1 MVSIQKGSGIF
12 DYRRNPDV
20 KSILPS
26 LGEKI
31 QNFSDTSRH
40 SISSGLVN
48 IYRYSTHSHG
58 WCVRYSNM
66 GATSFLAD
74 WRWFTRESHYPDTS
88 PWYNQCYI
96 LPSKK
101 PANWGEVVERVAVDL
116 KKLSS
121 PLKSNDSFVHYFL
134 DNIVPMSYYMYSDDE
149 QEVQM
154 IGVEVTGGLK
164 KDRELADEIV
174 WWCMD
179 MLMPRHR
186 NLDVTVKLT
195 KTFEDGAQGFCY
207 QGDDD
212 RDFTIEID
220 HRLVCHF

>member
-1 MVSIQKGSGIF
+1 MPF
-12 DYRRNPDV
+12 
-20 KSILPS
+20 
-26 LGEKI
+26 
-31 QNFSDTSRH
+31 
-40 SISSGLVN
+40 
-48 IYRYSTHSHG
+48 
-58 WCVRYSNM
+58 
-66 GATSFLAD
+66 
-74 WRWFTRESHYPDTS
+74 
-88 PWYNQCYI
+88 
-96 LPSKK
+96 
-101 PANWGEVVERVAVDL
+101 
-116 KKLSS
+116 
-121 PLKSNDSFVHYFL
+121 FL

-186 NLDVTVKLT
+186 NLDITVKFT

-220 HRLVCHF
+220 HRLISVPLLRKSSLSASCMRWFTFGRVPLVGSKTSFGVDTKNSGSVKTVSIGTI